1 MSEQNKPIAEIHL
14 AVYDEQSEIKDTP
27 MSIVGGG
34 QDLATLLLI
43 AFAESEQFY
52 NVAKAAVKTFEDHS
66 DTIRRLHSENK

>member
-1 MSEQNKPIAEIHL
+1 MSDQKKPIAEIHL
-14 AVYDEQSEIKDTP
+14 AVYNEQDQTTDTP

-66 DTIRRLHSENK
+66 DKIRQLHSENK